1 MEKKEPMIAG
11 LWQRI
16 TGHQTIKKLYKHL
29 FFFTALS
36 CESSFEAQDFKDAAQ
51 VKKVAVVHATW

>member
-1 MEKKEPMIAG
+1 MEKKGTHDSWFVAAHYRPPNYKK
-11 LWQRI
+11 
-16 TGHQTIKKLYKHL
+16 TPQTS

-51 VKKVAVVHATW
+51 VKKVGVVHATW